1 MLPFLGGYLYAKK
14 LNNCAYQQMKNGK
27 LIRNAEKLRNKGLSI
42 KPSKMLTPTIILEKI
57 RLVR

>member
-14 LNNCAYQQMKNGK
+14 SNNCAYQQMKNGK

-42 KPSKMLTPTIILEKI
+42 KPSKMLTSTIILEKI

>member
-1 MLPFLGGYLYAKK
+1 MLPFLGGYHYAKK
-14 LNNCAYQQMKNGK
+14 SNNCAYQQMKNGK

>member
-1 MLPFLGGYLYAKK
+1 
-14 LNNCAYQQMKNGK
+14 MKNGK

>member
-1 MLPFLGGYLYAKK
+1 MQK
-14 LNNCAYQQMKNGK
+14 NRITAYQQMKNGK

-42 KPSKMLTPTIILEKI
+42 KPSKMVTPTIILEKI